1 MASSA
6 QVLNATPLH
15 CVILLII
22 VPVFS
27 LSSNALPTSDWNTLY
42 NLSGSHSDQQV
53 VGISKLKSYLNQFGY
68 ITNNNSNN
76 KFNDYFDDALEHAI
90 KIYQKSFNL
99 NTTGILDSSTI
110 NQMVKPRCG
119 VPDIVNGT
127 ALMYEHPYI
136 AIYPEIPEAGNF
148 TYAFD
153 PKNKL
158 SNDIKQVFTN
168 AFKQWSKWSQLM
180 FIEDSSYFGAD
191 IKIGFYASDHG
202 DSEPFEECSGSG
214 TAIDLETVVV
224 HEIGHVL
231 GLGHSSVEDVVM
243 FPTMPSGVRKVKLN
257 DDDIDC
263 AANFYAMKPMEQTF
277 INAGYR
283 YSFGLAQMLLFMTLG
298 LFLLDV

>member
-1 MASSA
+1 
-6 QVLNATPLH
+6 
-15 CVILLII
+15 
-22 VPVFS
+22 
-27 LSSNALPTSDWNTLY
+27 
-42 NLSGSHSDQQV
+42 
-53 VGISKLKSYLNQFGY
+53 
-68 ITNNNSNN
+68 
-76 KFNDYFDDALEHAI
+76 
-90 KIYQKSFNL
+90 
-99 NTTGILDSSTI
+99 
-110 NQMVKPRCG
+110 MVKPRCG

-127 ALMYEHPYI
+127 ALMYEHPYTT
-136 AIYPEIPEAGNF
+136 IYPEIPEARNF

-158 SNDIKQVFTN
+158 SNDIKRVFAN

-202 DSEPFEECSGSG
+202 DSEPFDGVLGTLAHADAKSGVLHLDNAEQWIIDGDFASGSGSG

-231 GLGHSSVEDVVM
+231 GLGHSSVEDAVM
-243 FPTMPSGVRKVKLN
+243 FPTMPSGVRKVELN
-257 DDDIDC
+257 DDDIGC
-263 AANFYAMKPMEQTF
+263 AVHLYGVKPMEQTF